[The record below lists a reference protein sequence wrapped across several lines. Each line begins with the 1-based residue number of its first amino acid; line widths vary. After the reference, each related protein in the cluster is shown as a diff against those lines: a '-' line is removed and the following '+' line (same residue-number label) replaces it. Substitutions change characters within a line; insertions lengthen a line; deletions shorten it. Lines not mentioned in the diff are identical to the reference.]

1 MADKEVANASLD
13 FDSGKIEFKDD
24 SGNVIAKDGLKER
37 TLSFAKKAIM
47 LTPMGLSYKVGKS
60 MIDRGMDIMDRAM
73 NENELNKVENIS
85 FEQVIDLIND
95 GKDKFDEL
103 DMTFQASQV
112 NGFSMEKVAKE
123 LAGKNVNVD
132 MGKKGA
138 LSLSVKVKYKV

>member
-13 FDSGKIEFKDD
+13 FESGKIEFKDET
-24 SGNVIAKDGLKER
+24 GNIIAKDGLKEK
-37 TLSFAKKAIM
+37 TLTFVKKAIM

-73 NENELNKVENIS
+73 NENELNKVEDIS
-85 FEQVIDLIND
+85 FEQVLDLINE

-112 NGFSMEKVAKE
+112 NGFSMDRIAQE
-123 LAGKNVNVD
+123 LAGKNVTVD
-132 MGKKGA
+132 MGKKGGLA
-138 LSLSVKVKYKV
+138 LSIKVKYKV